1 MSTEKYSRYAFISY
15 NHKDKKYA
23 KWLMRKLEYY
33 RLPSNVHNEFINS
46 RYLRPIFRDEDD
58 LSSGVLLDEL
68 HKNLDSSKF
77 LILICSPN
85 SARSEYVNAEVGYFI
100 ENGRANQIIPLIIE
114 GVPYSGSEYEC
125 FPTSLVNYAVE
136 NRVELLGINMNEGNN
151 GKEKAFVR
159 VVSRMLDLSFDTL
172 WKRYQKE
179 RRRRILSTSL
189 SVVVLITLF
198 YYFAVPVSL
207 SVKLNDDKHNLPY
220 RGKATLII
228 GDSKFYISNI
238 DTVINISSLPGYYKG
253 RTIILKFRSPLYT
266 DRSASV
272 NIRYGLSSHYELNVK
287 RDSTYGI
294 FSGKIINNRRLP
306 IENASISILNYT
318 TLTDSGGFFYMYIPT
333 DEQKE
338 TQRIRIE
345 HPRYKTLIRDHEA
358 PNRELGY
365 VLE

>member
-1 MSTEKYSRYAFISY
+1 M
-15 NHKDKKYA
+15 
-23 KWLMRKLEYY
+23 
-33 RLPSNVHNEFINS
+33 
-46 RYLRPIFRDEDD
+46 
-58 LSSGVLLDEL
+58 
-68 HKNLDSSKF
+68 
-77 LILICSPN
+77 
-85 SARSEYVNAEVGYFI
+85 
-100 ENGRANQIIPLIIE
+100 
-114 GVPYSGSEYEC
+114 
-125 FPTSLVNYAVE
+125 
-136 NRVELLGINMNEGNN
+136 
-151 GKEKAFVR
+151 
-159 VVSRMLDLSFDTL
+159 
-172 WKRYQKE
+172 
-179 RRRRILSTSL
+179 
-189 SVVVLITLF
+189 
-198 YYFAVPVSL
+198 
-207 SVKLNDDKHNLPY
+207 
-220 RGKATLII
+220 
-228 GDSKFYISNI
+228 
-238 DTVINISSLPGYYKG
+238 
-253 RTIILKFRSPLYT
+253 KFRSPLYT